1 MLVKYQTFLLF
12 FLWRIS
18 QQQDHFFSGGTTSSA
33 DEMLNYLKAILSST
47 EIAPTPSGPAFPP
60 APPSSGGEPA
70 SGDPAP
76 SSSGGESA
84 SGDPAPPS
92 SGGEPASGDPA
103 PSSSGGEP
111 SSGDPAPSSSGGEPA
126 SGDPAPPSSG
136 GEPTSGDPAP
146 SSAGDDDGNMW
157 NICFGDFSGFPE
169 VPPSPATV
177 VNGGGAAAAAAG
189 VETPVFA
196 TKRQVKNSKRAMAR
210 KKAYQARAA
219 APTPPTAPTP
229 TTPSHPQKVYR
240 VCRNRSRRHVGVSGR
255 KNKHRGC
262 RGLGW
267 SGKCTRRR
275 LKRKGSGWTVKKKRC
290 GDGIWCE
297 QEFTFNV
304 TEENYRDLRDQIR
317 GGGALGKGMKAV
329 SLIKGIYFSTVG
341 L

>member
-1 MLVKYQTFLLF
+1 MLDFL
-12 FLWRIS
+12 
-18 QQQDHFFSGGTTSSA
+18 
-33 DEMLNYLKAILSST
+33 EAILSST

-60 APPSSGGEPA
+60 APSSSGGEPA

-76 SSSGGESA
+76 SSFDGEPASGDPAASSAGGEPA

-92 SGGEPASGDPA
+92 SGGEPASGDP
-103 PSSSGGEP
+103 
-111 SSGDPAPSSSGGEPA
+111 DPSSSGGEPA
-126 SGDPAPPSSG
+126 SGDPAPSS
-136 GEPTSGDPAP
+136 S
-146 SSAGDDDGNMW
+146 GDDDGNMW
-157 NICFGDFSGFPE
+157 DISFGDFPGFPE

-189 VETPVFA
+189 VDTPVFA

-210 KKAYQARAA
+210 KKAYQARTAAPAAAPA

-229 TTPSHPQKVYR
+229 TTLPHPQKVHR
-240 VCRNRSRRHVGVSGR
+240 VCRNRSRRRVGVSGR

-262 RGLGW
+262 RGRGW

-275 LKRKGSGWTVKKKRC
+275 LKRKGRGWTVKKKRC
-290 GDGIWCE
+290 GDGIRCE
-297 QEFTFNV
+297 QEFTFNA

-329 SLIKGIYFSTVG
+329 S
-341 L
+341 